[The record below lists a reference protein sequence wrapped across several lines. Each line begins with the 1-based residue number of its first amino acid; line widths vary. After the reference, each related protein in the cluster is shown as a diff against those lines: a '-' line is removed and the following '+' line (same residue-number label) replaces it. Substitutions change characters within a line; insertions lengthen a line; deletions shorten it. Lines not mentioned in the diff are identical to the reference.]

1 MLQGRNVCS
10 NPDELLLR
18 QFKDSLARSTTSVTS
33 FQDFSEFRQR
43 KADPKC
49 SLNDVNP
56 LNRALG
62 IYPITRRTPHSLRQH
77 ADLFVMS
84 NRVWTDSGRFREC
97 PGMESLYVVTHLS
110 SMDPRMHSSV
120 KHFYGQLAA
129 TGWLVDVN
137 RWDEKAGLLTGCGV
151 RSQVIDVLEA
161 QIKRRPAMKKVSTA
175 VTKQRRNFSQPKRT
189 IGLDLGDRNSWYCV
203 LDEGGQIRLEQRVR
217 TNAKALR
224 EVFGE
229 MPRSRIALET
239 GTHSPWISRLLNDL
253 GHEVIVANARKVRLI
268 GESRKKDDRLDAQT
282 LARLARID
290 SVLLCPVKH
299 RSAQA
304 QADLTVI
311 RARAALVRARTGL
324 VNSARSLAKS
334 YGERLRGCNVRNMN
348 PEKAES
354 LSPELQVALEPL
366 LHAIE
371 SLSERIVEY
380 NDRIGALAEQR
391 YPQVE
396 LLKQIKGVGTL
407 IALTFLLTL
416 EDPHRFRK
424 SRDVGCYLGLQ
435 PGRRN
440 SGQSEPQM
448 HISKEGDP
456 YLRTLLVQGA
466 QHILGPFGVDCDLR
480 RWGLK
485 LAERGGKSCKKRAIV
500 ATARKLA
507 VLLHHLWVS
516 GEVYEP
522 LHNSS
527 RATVAAAA

>member
-1 MLQGRNVCS
+1 
-10 NPDELLLR
+10 
-18 QFKDSLARSTTSVTS
+18 
-33 FQDFSEFRQR
+33 
-43 KADPKC
+43 
-49 SLNDVNP
+49 
-56 LNRALG
+56 
-62 IYPITRRTPHSLRQH
+62 
-77 ADLFVMS
+77 
-84 NRVWTDSGRFREC
+84 
-97 PGMESLYVVTHLS
+97 
-110 SMDPRMHSSV
+110 
-120 KHFYGQLAA
+120 
-129 TGWLVDVN
+129 
-137 RWDEKAGLLTGCGV
+137 
-151 RSQVIDVLEA
+151 
-161 QIKRRPAMKKVSTA
+161 MKKVSIA
-175 VTKQRRNFSQPKRT
+175 ATKQSRNISQQKLT

-203 LDEGGQIRLEQRVR
+203 LDESGQIQREQRVR

-229 MPRSRIALET
+229 MPRSRIALEI
-239 GTHSPWISRLLNDL
+239 GTHSPWISRLLSEL

-268 GESRKKDDRLDAQT
+268 GESRKKDDRLDAQA

-290 SVLLCPVKH
+290 PELLSPVKH
-299 RSAQA
+299 RSAPA
-304 QADLTVI
+304 QADLMMI
-311 RARAALVRARTGL
+311 RARAGLVRTRTALVNTARG
-324 VNSARSLAKS
+324 LAKS

-348 PEKAES
+348 PEKAEG
-354 LSPELQVALEPL
+354 LSAEVQTALAPL
-366 LHAIE
+366 LACIE
-371 SLSERIVEY
+371 SVSEQIREYNERIEK
-380 NDRIGALAEQR
+380 LAQDS
-391 YPQVE
+391 YPQVA

-440 SGQSEPQM
+440 SGQSEPQL

-456 YLRTLLVQGA
+456 YLRTLLVQEA
-466 QHILGPFGVDCDLR
+466 QHILGPFGIDCDLR

-485 LAERGGKSCKKRAIV
+485 LAERGGKNGKKRAIV

-527 RATVAAAA
+527 RMAVAVAA